1 MLDDAKMKNKK
12 SFLTIEI
19 IIKLIIGVL
28 VLLVLIFFVV
38 DNLGK
43 GKEETSDR
51 ITSSRDFDN
60 DGVLDFFDKCPCDDG
75 AEEDSGCPP
84 NKDGYSTEEKVA
96 CDARRK

>member
-60 DGVLDFFDKCPCDDG
+60 DGVLDYFDKCPCDDG
-75 AEEDSGCPP
+75 EEDVCITD
-84 NKDGYSTEEKVA
+84 KETCKGYRDV
-96 CDARRK
+96 